1 MSKVGCFSDNTIFVS
16 FRAVSNQDSNM
27 DVNESNPDMP
37 EFLPTLGLA
46 TEIIQTA
53 SLVTGLIGFVG
64 NILCYLT
71 AARFKNQ
78 TSGTGFMKNLAVTE
92 AFAAPLVPVQNL
104 LIKGLNQLPGI
115 NSDFVCKIVRF
126 VATAT
131 INSGLQNCFC

>member
-1 MSKVGCFSDNTIFVS
+1 MGCFSDNTIFVS
-16 FRAVSNQDSNM
+16 FRAVSNLDSNM
-27 DVNESNPDMP
+27 DVNESNPDVP
-37 EFLPTLGLA
+37 TLEFFPTLGLA
-46 TEIIQTA
+46 TEIIQKA
-53 SLVTGLIGFVG
+53 SLVMGLIGFVG

-92 AFAAPLVPVQNL
+92 AFAAPLVPVQNF

-131 INSGLQNCFC
+131 VNSGLQNCSR